1 MTAHSNLGLMT
12 GDPQFDIQVTEEMIR
27 HSRIRDIL
35 YFAGFLYSV
44 GVLLLV
50 LMTPIS
56 ARLRDLAE
64 RMTKRRWVVSIIW
77 VALFMI
83 VTAVL
88 QFPLA
93 FYSGFVVPHQFD
105 LSNQNFLQWLGDE
118 GKELGVA
125 IALSCIAGALALF
138 AIQTFRSWWLVIWI
152 GSIPL
157 TVALVVIAPVFIDPL
172 FNTFE
177 PLEDQVLKRRLL
189 DEAARAGI
197 EGGRVYQVDMS
208 KQTKTLNAYVTGL
221 GPTKRIVIWDTLLG
235 RMSRDE
241 VVAVM
246 GHEMGHYVLHHIWK
260 GVAFSIA
267 VSFVVLLIAR
277 WAYTEGIRRWGA
289 RWGVRG
295 PGDPAALPWLLMIVA
310 VVLFLLS
317 PVINGFSRRIEHQAD
332 VFGLELTHL
341 NEPAATAFIKLA
353 KESKVNP
360 RPHPFI
366 EFWRYSHP
374 SIAKRI
380 EFVLGYKPW
389 EKR

>member
-1 MTAHSNLGLMT
+1 MT

-44 GVLLLV
+44 GVLILV
-50 LMTPIS
+50 LMSPIS
-56 ARLRDLAE
+56 TRLRDLAE
-64 RMTKRRWVVSIIW
+64 KVTKRRWVVSIIY

-93 FYSGFVVPHQFD
+93 FYSGYVVPHQFD
-105 LSNQNFLQWLGDE
+105 LSNQNFVQWLGDE
-118 GKELGVA
+118 GKELAVA
-125 IALSCIAGALALF
+125 IVLSCIAGALALF
-138 AIQTFRSWWLVIWI
+138 AIQTFKRWWLVIWI

-157 TVALVVIAPVFIDPL
+157 TIVLVVIAPVFIDPL
-172 FNTFE
+172 FNRFD
-177 PLEDQVLKRRLL
+177 PLEDQVLKERLL

-197 EGGRVYQVDMS
+197 EGGRVYQVDKS

-221 GPTKRIVIWDTLLG
+221 GPTKRIVMWDTLLN

-246 GHEMGHYVLHHIWK
+246 AHEMGHYVLHHVWK
-260 GVAFSIA
+260 GVAFSML
-267 VSFVVLLIAR
+267 VSFVVLLIAQ
-277 WAYTEGIRRWGA
+277 WAYGAGIRRWGG

-295 PGDPAALPWLLMIVA
+295 EGDAAALPWLLIIVA

-317 PVINGFSRRIEHQAD
+317 PVINGYSRRIEHEAD
-332 VFGLELTHL
+332 VFGLELMHL
-341 NEPAATAFIKLA
+341 NEASATAFIKLA
-353 KESKVNP
+353 EQSKVNP

-366 EFWRYSHP
+366 EWWRYSHP
-374 SIAKRI
+374 SIARRI
-380 EFVLGYKPW
+380 EFVLGHKPW
-389 EKR
+389 EESGR

>member
-1 MTAHSNLGLMT
+1 MT

-44 GVLLLV
+44 GVLILV
-50 LMTPIS
+50 LMSPIS
-56 ARLRDLAE
+56 TRLRDLAE
-64 RMTKRRWVVSIIW
+64 KVTKRRWVVSIIY

-93 FYSGFVVPHQFD
+93 FYSGYVVPHQFD
-105 LSNQNFLQWLGDE
+105 LSNQNFVQWLGDE
-118 GKELGVA
+118 GKELAVA
-125 IALSCIAGALALF
+125 IVLSCIAGALALF
-138 AIQTFRSWWLVIWI
+138 AIQTFKRWWLVIWI

-157 TVALVVIAPVFIDPL
+157 TIVLVVIAPVFIDPL
-172 FNTFE
+172 FNRFD
-177 PLEDQVLKRRLL
+177 PLEDQVLKERLL

-197 EGGRVYQVDMS
+197 EGGRVYQVDKS

-221 GPTKRIVIWDTLLG
+221 GPTKRIVMWDTLRN

-246 GHEMGHYVLHHIWK
+246 AHEMGHYVLHHVWK
-260 GVAFSIA
+260 GVAFSML
-267 VSFVVLLIAR
+267 VSLVFLLFAQ
-277 WAYTEGIRRWGA
+277 WAYGGGIRRGGG

-295 PGDPAALPWLLMIVA
+295 EGDAAALPWLLIIVA

-317 PVINGFSRRIEHQAD
+317 PVINGYSRRIEHEAD
-332 VFGLELTHL
+332 VFGLELMHL
-341 NEPAATAFIKLA
+341 NEASATAFIKLA
-353 KESKVNP
+353 EQSKVNP

-366 EFWRYSHP
+366 EWWRYSHP
-374 SIAKRI
+374 SIARRI
-380 EFVLGYKPW
+380 EFVLGHKPW
-389 EKR
+389 EESGR

>member
-1 MTAHSNLGLMT
+1 MT

-50 LMTPIS
+50 LMSPIS
-56 ARLRDLAE
+56 TRLRDLAE
-64 RMTKRRWVVSIIW
+64 KMTRRRWVVSIIY

-83 VTAVL
+83 VTAIL

-93 FYSGFVVPHQFD
+93 FYSGYVVPHQFD
-105 LSNQNFLQWLGDE
+105 LSNQNFVQWLGDE
-118 GKELGVA
+118 GKELAVA
-125 IALSCIAGALALF
+125 IALSCIAGSLALF
-138 AIQTFRSWWLVIWI
+138 AIQTFKRWWLVIWI

-157 TVALVVIAPVFIDPL
+157 TILLVVIAPVFIDPL
-172 FNTFE
+172 FNRFQ
-177 PLEDQVLKRRLL
+177 PLEDQVLKERLL
-189 DEAARAGI
+189 DEAERAGI
-197 EGGRVYQVDMS
+197 EGGRVYQVDKS

-221 GPTKRIVIWDTLLG
+221 GPTKRIVMWDTLLA

-246 GHEMGHYVLHHIWK
+246 GHEMGHYVLHHVWK
-260 GVAFSIA
+260 GVAFSMA
-267 VSFVVLLIAR
+267 VSFVVLLIAP
-277 WAYTEGIRRWGA
+277 WAYTEGVKRWGA

-295 PGDPAALPWLLMIVA
+295 PGDSAALPWLLIIVA
-310 VVLFLLS
+310 VALFLLS
-317 PVINGFSRRIEHQAD
+317 PVINGYSRRIEHQAD

-353 KESKVNP
+353 KQSKVNP